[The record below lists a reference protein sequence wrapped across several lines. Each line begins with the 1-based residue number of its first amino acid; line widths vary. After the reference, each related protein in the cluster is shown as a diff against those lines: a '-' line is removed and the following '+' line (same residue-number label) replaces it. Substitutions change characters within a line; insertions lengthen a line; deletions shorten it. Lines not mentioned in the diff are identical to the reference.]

1 MVGDEL
7 RYHDNRFPIAPGTSY
22 GTPEEVHRRQHYEL
36 VSWRRGDSDLNYR
49 RFFTVSTLAGVRVE
63 QPEVFADTHVE
74 VRRWFDEGPSTA
86 CGSTTPT
93 ACAIRRATSTT
104 SPASP
109 TVATRW
115 WRRSSSPVRS
125 FPGDWATDGTT
136 GYDALALLD
145 RVLTDPAGQSALDAL
160 ESRLRGGPS
169 DWSQLVHDRKL
180 DVATRSLRAE
190 TRRIVREL
198 PDLLPEPTERLEEA
212 VAEVLACFPVYR
224 SYVPHGRAHLDEAV
238 EAARSHRPDL
248 ADVLDVLAP
257 VLGDPDQPAA
267 LRFQQTSGMVMAKG
281 VEDCAFYRSSRLTS
295 LNEVGADPSIFAITP
310 EEWHEA
316 MVVRQRDW
324 PNAMTTLTTH
334 DTKRGEDVRARLAV
348 LAEIPDLWEQSLD
361 RLLSLVPLP
370 DSGFGSLL
378 WQAILGVWPADG
390 PSRTTCVNGCTGTPR
405 RRCARRGPHHVD
417 RPGRGLRERRARCC
431 RRGHRQRRGACG
443 ARRAGPRHRARRV
456 EQQPGR

>member
-1 MVGDEL
+1 MEKILEPGEEL
-7 RYHDNRFPIAPGTSY
+7 PG
-22 GTPEEVHRRQHYEL
+22 Q
-36 VSWRRGDSDLNYR
+36 
-49 RFFTVSTLAGVRVE
+49 
-63 QPEVFADTHVE
+63 
-74 VRRWFDEGPSTA
+74 
-86 CGSTTPT
+86 
-93 ACAIRRATSTT
+93 
-104 SPASP
+104 
-109 TVATRW
+109 
-115 WRRSSSPVRS
+115 
-125 FPGDWATDGTT
+125 WATDGTT

-145 RVLTDPAGQSALDAL
+145 RVLTDPAGQPALDAL

-169 DWSQLVHDRKL
+169 DWAQLVHDRKL

-198 PDLLPEPTERLEEA
+198 PDLLPEPTERLEDA

-224 SYVPHGRAHLDEAV
+224 SYLPQGRAHLDEAV
-238 EAARSHRPDL
+238 EGARSHRPDL

-257 VLGDPDQPAA
+257 VLADPDQPAA

-348 LAEIPDLWEQSLD
+348 LAEMPGVWEQSLD

-370 DSGFGSLL
+370 DPGFGSLL

-390 PSRTTCVNGCTGTPR
+390 EVPERPARAAARVR
-405 RRCARRGPHHVD
+405 REGDAR
-417 RPGRGLRERRARCC
+417 GR
-431 RRGHRQRRGACG
+431 
-443 ARRAGPRHRARRV
+443 
-456 EQQPGR
+456 

>member
-1 MVGDEL
+1 M
-7 RYHDNRFPIAPGTSY
+7 
-22 GTPEEVHRRQHYEL
+22 
-36 VSWRRGDSDLNYR
+36 
-49 RFFTVSTLAGVRVE
+49 
-63 QPEVFADTHVE
+63 
-74 VRRWFDEGPSTA
+74 
-86 CGSTTPT
+86 
-93 ACAIRRATSTT
+93 
-104 SPASP
+104 
-109 TVATRW
+109 
-115 WRRSSSPVRS
+115 RSSRD
-125 FPGDWATDGTT
+125 GWATDGTT

-145 RVLTDPAGQSALDAL
+145 RVLTDPAGQPALDAL

-169 DWSQLVHDRKL
+169 DWAQLVHDRKL

-198 PDLLPEPTERLEEA
+198 PDLLPEPTERLEDA

-224 SYVPHGRAHLDEAV
+224 SYLPHGRAHLDEAV

-370 DSGFGSLL
+370 DPGFGSLL
-378 WQAILGVWPADG
+378 WQAILGVWPLTG
-390 PSRTTCVNGCTGTPR
+390 PSRTTCVSGCTGTPR
-405 RRCARRGPHHVD
+405 RRCARQATTPRGPTRTRTTRTPCTLRST
-417 RPGRGLRERRARCC
+417 RPSTTQMCVRCSTSWSARS
-431 RRGHRQRRGACG
+431 RPQGGAT
-443 ARRAGPRHRARRV
+443 AWR
-456 EQQPGR
+456 